1 MGRWKRNIPEGTR
14 DILFHDCA
22 LKSKLEQR
30 IKDLY
35 LSRGYMELT
44 TPTIEFYD
52 VFDGENMWIDQERM
66 YKFLDQNGRIMV
78 LRPDITTPVARI
90 AGTKLKDSYYPLKFF
105 YSLNVF
111 RCNEKL
117 NAKSNE
123 ATQCGVEIIG
133 IDNLRADVEVIVT
146 AIKVLLETGIEDFKI
161 ELGHAQFFKGIMDE
175 SDVDNS
181 DVEEIRK
188 YIEDKNFASLR
199 YFLES
204 KDMDNTTISEISALP
219 RLFGDID
226 VLEKARKLTFNS
238 KSLSALKDIEEIFK
252 ALEDVGLSKY
262 FSVDLGMVHQI
273 DYYTGVIFRAYVDGA
288 GNDVLYGGRYDN
300 LIGNFGVNLPA
311 TGFALNLDNVT
322 KIIKKRDKELVDLS
336 EDFLIYYDNSQIGE
350 ANKLAEDLR
359 SKGYVCEL
367 SLIENI
373 DDNISYA
380 ERRKIK
386 NIIELNKDG
395 GSYILDMESKIR
407 RFWDMEGDL

>member
-14 DILFHDCA
+14 DILFNDCA
-22 LKSKLEQR
+22 LKSKLEQG
-30 IKDLY
+30 IKGLY
-35 LSRGYMELT
+35 LGRGYMEIT

-52 VFDGENMWIDQERM
+52 VFDGENMWIDQEKM

-90 AGTKLKDSYYPLKFF
+90 AGTKLKESYYPLKFF

-133 IDNLRADVEVIVT
+133 IGNLRADVEVIVT
-146 AIKVLLETGIEDFKI
+146 AIKALLEIGIEDFKI
-161 ELGHAQFFKGIMDE
+161 ELGHAQFFKGIME
-175 SDVDNS
+175 ENNVDGS
-181 DVEEIRK
+181 EIEKIRR

-199 YFLES
+199 FFLEN
-204 KDMDNTTISEISALP
+204 KEMNNTTISEISALP

-226 VLEKARKLTFNS
+226 VIEKARKLTIN
-238 KSLSALKDIEEIFK
+238 KKALSALKDIEEIYK
-252 ALEDVGLSKY
+252 ALDDIGLSKY

-300 LIGNFGVNLPA
+300 LIENFGINLPA
-311 TGFALNLDNVT
+311 TGFALNLDNIT
-322 KIIKKRDKELVDLS
+322 EIIKRQGKKVVDLS

-395 GSYILDMESKIR
+395 SSYILDVENKTRQLCYMGGK
-407 RFWDMEGDL
+407 L